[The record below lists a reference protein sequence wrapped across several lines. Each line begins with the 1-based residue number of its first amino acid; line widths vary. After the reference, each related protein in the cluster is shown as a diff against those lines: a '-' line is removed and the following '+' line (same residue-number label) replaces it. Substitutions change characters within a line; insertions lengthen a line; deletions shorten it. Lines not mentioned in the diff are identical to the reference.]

1 MQTLLNPANPIKILL
16 VDDHK
21 SMLWGLERLIEGEK
35 PHMEVVGKASNRGE
49 VFAFL
54 SQTKPDL
61 VLLDLDLNGES
72 SLDFLDELL
81 QESKARVLV
90 LTAAQDPAV
99 HQRAIMSGASGVV
112 LKSED
117 ASVILRAIQY
127 VHAGEI
133 WFDRAATT
141 RLLRRLT
148 APAAQAKPAE
158 VAQQNKIASLTPK
171 ERQVVLAMAS
181 IPGARNKVVADHL
194 CMSEH
199 TLRNHLT
206 GIYAKLNL
214 GNRLELC
221 MYVIEH
227 KLNDKGAAA

>member
-1 MQTLLNPANPIKILL
+1 MQHTHNPVTPIKILL

-21 SMLWGLERLIEGEK
+21 SMLWGLERLIESEK
-35 PHMEVVGKASNRGE
+35 PRMEVVGKASNRGE

-72 SLDFLDELL
+72 SLEFLDELL
-81 QESKARVLV
+81 RESKARVLV
-90 LTAAQDPAV
+90 LTAAQDTAV
-99 HQRAIMSGASGVV
+99 HQRAIMNGASGVV

-117 ASVILRAIQY
+117 ASVILRAIQF

-141 RLLRRLT
+141 RLLRSLT
-148 APAAQAKPAE
+148 TPAAPAIEPAHIS
-158 VAQQNKIASLTPK
+158 KIASLTPK
-171 ERQVVLAMAS
+171 ERQVIMAMAS

-227 KLNDKGAAA
+227 KLNEQRTAQ

>member
-1 MQTLLNPANPIKILL
+1 MTTKACC
-16 VDDHK
+16 
-21 SMLWGLERLIEGEK
+21 GLERLIEGEK
-35 PHMEVVGKASNRGE
+35 PRMEVVGKASNRGE

-72 SLDFLDELL
+72 SLEFIDELL

-127 VHAGEI
+127 VNAGEI

-141 RLLRRLT
+141 RLLRSLATT
-148 APAAQAKPAE
+148 AVPATSADTAH
-158 VAQQNKIASLTPK
+158 QNKIASLTPK

-181 IPGARNKVVADHL
+181 IPGARNKVVADYL

-221 MYVIEH
+221 MFVIEH
-227 KLNDKGAAA
+227 KLNEKSATT

>member
-1 MQTLLNPANPIKILL
+1 MQPSHNNLAPIKILL

-141 RLLRRLT
+141 RLLRSLT
-148 APAAQAKPAE
+148 TPVAPATSSETAHQH
-158 VAQQNKIASLTPK
+158 KIASLTPK

-206 GIYAKLNL
+206 GIYAKLSL

-227 KLNDKGAAA
+227 KLNEKSAMA